1 MRNTVF
7 IHLYTFWGQSGDFL
21 LKYVLFGKH
30 IFLGVFEFYVGV
42 WGIYFKMIRY
52 HLLFIAM

>member
-7 IHLYTFWGQSGDFL
+7 IHLYPFWGQTGDFL

-42 WGIYFKMIRY
+42 WGIYF
-52 HLLFIAM
+52 